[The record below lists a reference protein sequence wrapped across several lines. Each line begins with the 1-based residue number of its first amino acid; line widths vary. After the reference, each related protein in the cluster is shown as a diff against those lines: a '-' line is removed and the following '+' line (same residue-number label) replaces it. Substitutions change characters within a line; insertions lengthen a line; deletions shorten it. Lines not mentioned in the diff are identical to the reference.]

1 MNYCRPRRRWLV
13 LLAFAAT
20 AGACRSRERTEASPA
35 GSVRAKVTP
44 STARPYFVKAP
55 ERLETAQP
63 FVQEQVSSAQAAGER
78 VLVYVGAS
86 WCEPCERFHEAV
98 EAGELD
104 AMLAG
109 TRFVEFDADRHT
121 EALDAAGYAFRMIPV
136 IAKPNADGAASG
148 RQLTGSIKGP
158 DAVHGNLVPRLEAL
172 LEGRPVD

>member
-1 MNYCRPRRRWLV
+1 MNFRHPHRGSLAV
-13 LLAFAAT
+13 LAFAVAV
-20 AGACRSRERTEASPA
+20 GACRSRERTEPAPPKASTVA
-35 GSVRAKVTP
+35 AATG
-44 STARPYFVKAP
+44 RPYFVEAP

-63 FVQEQVSSAQAAGER
+63 FLKQQVSSARAAGER
-78 VLVYVGAS
+78 MLVYVGAS

-121 EALDAAGYAFRMIPV
+121 EALGAAGYVFRVIPV
-136 IAKPNADGAASG
+136 IAVPNPEGAASG

-158 DAVHGNLVPRLEAL
+158 EAVRGNLVPRLEAL
-172 LEGRPVD
+172 IEGRPVD